1 VCVMAMLQ
9 VEVEGEPGFVDYRIH
24 LLAEERLG

>member
-1 VCVMAMLQ
+1 MAVLQ
-9 VEVEGEPGFVDYRIH
+9 VEVEVEGEPDFVDCRIH